1 MSQPQPYRIV
11 WEGVDHRI
19 GGLER
24 IIGCNDIE
32 AMGIED
38 AKQWVRENKH
48 RYASDYIDLNRIR
61 IEVVNKEAVNGQ
73 LPPSDLVA
81 SYDPA
86 RIRWEDT
93 KQDTID
99 GLKLELVELRREL
112 DLSQQLAGQAGE
124 LAEEIEQAWDALGHR
139 NKGHLSLAEA
149 IMALQSEIETIG
161 AEVTERNAE

>member
-1 MSQPQPYRIV
+1 MSRPQPYRIV
-11 WEGVDHRI
+11 WEGIDHRI

-24 IIGCNDIE
+24 IIACSDIE

-48 RYASDYIDLNRIR
+48 RYASDYVDLNRIR
-61 IEVVNKEAVNGQ
+61 IEVINKELANGQ
-73 LPPSDLVA
+73 PQPSDLVA

-93 KQDTID
+93 KQDTIE
-99 GLKLELVELRREL
+99 GLGLELDELRREL
-112 DLSQQLAGQAGE
+112 ALSQQLAAQAGE
-124 LAEEIEQAWDALGHR
+124 LAEEIEQAWEALGHR

-161 AEVTERNAE
+161 SEVTERNAE